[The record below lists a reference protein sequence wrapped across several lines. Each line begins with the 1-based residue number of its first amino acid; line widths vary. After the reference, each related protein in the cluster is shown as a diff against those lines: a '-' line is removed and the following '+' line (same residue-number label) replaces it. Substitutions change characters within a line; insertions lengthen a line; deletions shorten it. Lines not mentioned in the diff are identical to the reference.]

1 VRRRKMAKLSID
13 DLKKIKEA
21 VQGSMNLRE
30 GGYRA
35 KVNIHMGTCGIA
47 SGARSLMTAVMDE
60 IARGDIKDVIV
71 TTSGCAGLCSR
82 EPMIT
87 VELLGSAPVKY
98 VDLNPEKMREI
109 FTEHVLGGKVVE
121 KYALAVGSETTF

>member
-1 VRRRKMAKLSID
+1 MAKLSIE
-13 DLKKIKEA
+13 DLKKLKESVEA
-21 VQGSMNLRE
+21 SVTLRE

-47 SGARSLMTAVMDE
+47 SGARKIMTAVLDE
-60 IARGDIKDVIV
+60 ISRRDLKDVIV

-87 VELLGSAPVKY
+87 VELLGAAPVKY
-98 VDLNPEKMREI
+98 VDLTQEKMQEI
-109 FTEHVLGGKVVE
+109 FSEHVLGGKIVE